1 MLIYE
6 CLIRKDTIIIAR
18 KYKQVH
24 RKDLTFDLKDWEKIE
39 KSAEACHTNTT
50 KYLRK
55 MILEKQPIFY
65 DMKDLAPM
73 LNGMRII
80 SSNINQ
86 IARKANETN
95 SVCTG
100 DVEKLKTEVT
110 ELFHTVNT
118 SLSTLLLTKV

>member
-1 MLIYE
+1 
-6 CLIRKDTIIIAR
+6 
-18 KYKQVH
+18 
-24 RKDLTFDLKDWEKIE
+24 
-39 KSAEACHTNTT
+39 
-50 KYLRK
+50 

-95 SVCTG
+95 SVFAG

-118 SLSTLLLTKV
+118 SFSTVLLTKV